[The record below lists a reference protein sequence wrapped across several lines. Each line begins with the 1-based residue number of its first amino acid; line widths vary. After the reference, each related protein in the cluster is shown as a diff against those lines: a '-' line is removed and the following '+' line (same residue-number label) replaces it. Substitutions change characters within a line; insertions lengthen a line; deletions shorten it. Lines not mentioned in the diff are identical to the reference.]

1 MKSKPN
7 RSLTRRAAIKTALA
21 GAAVAAIGPTALSA
35 KDRNV
40 PAGYVD
46 CHSHIWTRDVK
57 KYPLAEGKTVADL
70 DPPSFT
76 TEELLALARPLGVG
90 RVVLIAHTQY
100 YVYDN
105 TYMVD
110 AAKAHPGVFSV
121 VGALDHE
128 LPRVAE
134 RMRKNLGDHI
144 RSYRIASWRDPKGW
158 LQGEGMTQMWTTA
171 AEEGISMGLLL
182 NPENLPQVDRM
193 CEKFPDTPVVIDH
206 FGRVGVDGEIRK
218 KDLDNLCRLARHK
231 HVHVKVSAYY
241 ALGKKQPPYL
251 DLAPM
256 IRRVLDAYGANRCMW
271 GSDAPYQIV
280 PPHTYQASLDLVTK
294 QLDFLSDEDRSWL
307 LGKTAEKVYFA

>member
-1 MKSKPN
+1 V
-7 RSLTRRAAIKTALA
+7 RSNTGKEVTRRTAVKSAL
-21 GAAVAAIGPTALSA
+21 GAATAAMIHPAILSA
-35 KDRNV
+35 KDQKV
-40 PAGYVD
+40 PEGYID
-46 CHSHIWTRDVK
+46 CHSHIWTRDVEH
-57 KYPLAEGKTVADL
+57 YPLAKGKTVADL

-105 TYMVD
+105 SYMVD

-128 LPRVAE
+128 LPHVAE

-158 LQGEGMTQMWTTA
+158 LEGDGMAEMWKTG
-171 AEEGISMGLLL
+171 AEEGISLGLLL

-193 CEKFPDTPVVIDH
+193 CQKHPDTPVVIDH
-206 FGRVGVDGEIRK
+206 FGRVGIDGEIRK
-218 KDLDNLCRLARHK
+218 QDLDNLCRLARHK
-231 HVHVKVSAYY
+231 HVHVKISAFY

-256 IRRVLDAYGANRCMW
+256 IRRVLDAYGAERCMW
-271 GSDAPYQIV
+271 GSDSPYQIV
-280 PPHTYQASLDLVTK
+280 PPHTYKASLDLVAK
-294 QLDFLSDEDRSWL
+294 RLDFLSDSDREWL
-307 LGKTAEKVYFA
+307 LRKTAEKVYFA